1 MLDIDPPEIDVSIDI
16 YLALNKIDREIYLDI
31 YISIDI
37 EHRSISQYISTYLSM
52 YRREKSCHVEGWDSC
67 GPDTIPTILN
77 RDFFKGLPWCVRIC
91 SLFVSLTCC
100 GVRERV
106 FFNVLLLIPDQKKT
120 TLVFSMFLTQYSIF
134 YLALSAPHSPLTL
147 LSCCKIGSIFS
158 KVEWLYRMANLWGQL
173 WPI

>member
-1 MLDIDPPEIDVSIDI
+1 MPWE
-16 YLALNKIDREIYLDI
+16 
-31 YISIDI
+31 
-37 EHRSISQYISTYLSM
+37 
-52 YRREKSCHVEGWDSC
+52 WDSC
-67 GPDTIPTILN
+67 GPATIPTILN

-134 YLALSAPHSPLTL
+134 YLAFLCATFPAYSLIWL
-147 LSCCKIGSIFS
+147 QNKFYFS
-158 KVEWLYRMANLWGQL
+158 QVEWLLEWQTYGATFTHLSVFWSIFHISSSSTCEYAVINPQ
-173 WPI
+173 

>member
-1 MLDIDPPEIDVSIDI
+1 
-16 YLALNKIDREIYLDI
+16 
-31 YISIDI
+31 
-37 EHRSISQYISTYLSM
+37 M

-67 GPDTIPTILN
+67 GPATIPTILN

-134 YLALSAPHSPLTL
+134 YLALCAPHSPLTL
-147 LSCCKIGSIFS
+147 LSCCKIVSIFS
-158 KVEWLYRMANLWGQL
+158 KVEWLYRMATYGATLAILTCFGQFFISKVRAHVNMQL
-173 WPI
+173 LTPNDALR

>member
-1 MLDIDPPEIDVSIDI
+1 
-16 YLALNKIDREIYLDI
+16 
-31 YISIDI
+31 
-37 EHRSISQYISTYLSM
+37 M

-67 GPDTIPTILN
+67 GPATIPTILN

-134 YLALSAPHSPLTL
+134 DLALCAPHSPLTL

-158 KVEWLYRMANLWGQL
+158 KVEWLYRMANLWGNFGHFDVFWSIFHISKVRAHVNMQL
-173 WPI
+173 LTSNDALR

>member
-1 MLDIDPPEIDVSIDI
+1 
-16 YLALNKIDREIYLDI
+16 
-31 YISIDI
+31 
-37 EHRSISQYISTYLSM
+37 M
-52 YRREKSCHVEGWDSC
+52 YRSEKSCHVEGWDSC
-67 GPDTIPTILN
+67 GPPDTIPAILN

-134 YLALSAPHSPLTL
+134 YLPTFPAYSLIL
-147 LSCCKIGSIFS
+147 LQNRF
-158 KVEWLYRMANLWGQL
+158 YFF
-173 WPI
+173 